1 MESLRELIARILET
15 DEGKI
20 NDKSSPENTENWD
33 SFNGLMMVSELE
45 KNFNVK
51 FSIEEV
57 MDVKSVADIKKAL
70 RKHGVREKL
79 DD

>member
-1 MESLRELIARILET
+1 MESLRELVARVLGV
-15 DEGKI
+15 GKGSI
-20 NDKSSPENTENWD
+20 NDKSSPENLENWD

-45 KNFNVK
+45 KNFNVR

-57 MDVKSVADIKKAL
+57 MAVKSVADIKKAL
-70 RKHGVREKL
+70 RKHGVREKI